1 MKKTTWARIVLIA
14 EILILGSIILV
25 KKSYNSKE
33 VYYAKDFGMS
43 DIISTND
50 GDADGID
57 DYTDI
62 MLSARAYIATNPPYE
77 SKYYEGGYPTDEYGA
92 CTDVI
97 WRAFDGSGYNLKNM
111 VDKDIAGNLEA
122 YNTIEEPDP
131 NIDFRR
137 VVNLKIFF
145 DRKAV
150 SLPTDFDNPQEWQP
164 GDIVVFES
172 HIAICSDK
180 RNKDSIPFI
189 IHAGVKSAR
198 EKNEIRNYK
207 IVGHYR
213 WG

>member
-122 YNTIEEPDP
+122 YTTIEEPDP

>member
-1 MKKTTWARIVLIA
+1 MKKTTWARIVLVA

-25 KKSYNSKE
+25 KKSCNSKE

-77 SKYYEGGYPTDEYGA
+77 SKYYEGGYPTDEYGV

-97 WRAFDGSGYNLKNM
+97 WKAFDGSGYNLKNM
-111 VDKDIAGNLEA
+111 VDKDIAENLEA
-122 YNTIEEPDP
+122 YTTIDEPDP

-145 DRKAV
+145 DRKAI
-150 SLPTDFDNPQEWQP
+150 SLPTDFDNPQDWQP

-180 RNKDSIPFI
+180 RNQDGIPFI

>member
-180 RNKDSIPFI
+180 RNKDGIPFI

>member
-50 GDADGID
+50 GDADAID

-122 YNTIEEPDP
+122 YTTIEEPDP

-180 RNKDSIPFI
+180 RNKDGIPFI

>member
-97 WRAFDGSGYNLKNM
+97 RRAFDGSGYNLKNM
-111 VDKDIAGNLEA
+111 VDKNIAGNLEA
-122 YNTIEEPDP
+122 YTTIEEPDP

-180 RNKDSIPFI
+180 RNKDGIPFI

>member
-122 YNTIEEPDP
+122 YTTIEEPDP

-180 RNKDSIPFI
+180 RNKDGIPFI

>member
-122 YNTIEEPDP
+122 YTTIEEPDP

-180 RNKDSIPFI
+180 RNKDGIPCI

>member
-97 WRAFDGSGYNLKNM
+97 WRAFDGSGYNMKNM

-122 YNTIEEPDP
+122 YTTIEEPDP

-180 RNKDSIPFI
+180 RNKDGIPFI